1 MKKILAMLL
10 AVMMLLG
17 MVAMAEEA
25 DPAQSALICG
35 FENIMVDVTANG
47 QTQSIDLSEL
57 VATGVIDTEDTLRF
71 VGQVDK
77 GDENLIFGVA
87 ELVGDK
93 LHYSMSGAERT
104 FEADL
109 PEQALAQMGGQD
121 HAVLV
126 EMLRSALPAL
136 LAFKLPQL
144 GAISLPKA
152 DLSSLVGLFASDTS
166 EADGTTTMEFSIP
179 SEIVT
184 MLIQQLG
191 EAVKGTAGNIPQGD
205 QIAAVIDQLQS
216 SGLSFALNGTLADNG
231 DEQTVALSIHMAQ
244 ENEVAEDPVLILNTY
259 SAVDNFTLGIDLPS
273 EDGSYTI
280 GQLTAVTNPDEET
293 LDIGLDIA
301 GMASFV
307 VNFYKADGMQ
317 HADVAFDAGDF
328 HAGLNFVY
336 GTQEDGVDYYAL
348 SGSSDTVGSFEIV
361 MTESADENGAYGGDF
376 SFAIE
381 ASEQNIE
388 VTGDY
393 FAYIDDYDMG
403 GYTLPEEV
411 VPASEITQEESQAA
425 TQPLMEYLNSLMGAQ
440 PAA

>member
-1 MKKILAMLL
+1 MKKILALLL
-10 AVMMLLG
+10 ALMMALG
-17 MVAMAEEA
+17 MVAMAEEV
-25 DPAQSALICG
+25 DPAQTALICG
-35 FENIMVDVTANG
+35 FENIKLAATVDG
-47 QTQSIDLSEL
+47 QSQSIDLSEL
-57 VATGVIDTEDTLRF
+57 IATVVIDTEDTLRF

-109 PEQALAQMGGQD
+109 PEQALAQIGDQD
-121 HAVLV
+121 PAVLA
-126 EMLRSALPAL
+126 EMLRAALPAL

-166 EADGTTTMEFSIP
+166 EADGATTMEFSIP
-179 SEIVT
+179 SEIVN

-191 EAVKGTAGNIPQGD
+191 EAVKGAAGNIPQGD
-205 QIAAVIDQLQS
+205 QITAVIDQLQS
-216 SGLSFALNGTLADNG
+216 SGLSFALNGTLSDNG

-244 ENEVAEDPVLILNTY
+244 EDQVAEDPVLILNTY
-259 SAVDNFTLGIDLPS
+259 SAQDNFTLGVDLPS

-280 GQLTAVTNPDEET
+280 GQLTVVTNPDEET
-293 LDIGLDIA
+293 LDVGLDMA
-301 GMASFV
+301 GMASLE

-317 HADVAFDAGDF
+317 HGDLTFAAGDF
-328 HAGLNFVY
+328 HTGLSIVY
-336 GTQEDGVDYYAL
+336 GEQQDGVDYYDI
-348 SGSSDTVGSFEIV
+348 SGSADTYGSFQIT
-361 MTESADENGAYGGDF
+361 MTESADENGVYGGDF
-376 SFAIE
+376 SVSVE
-381 ASEQNIE
+381 SNQMNLDAS
-388 VTGDY
+388 GDY
-393 FAYIDDYDMG
+393 FAYMDDYDMG

-411 VPASEITQEESQAA
+411 VPATEMTQEESQAA
-425 TQPLMEYLNSLMGAQ
+425 AQPLMEYLNSIVGAQ